1 MQDDHGDAE
10 RRHEDPSIDAREG
23 AVCRE
28 KCERRAREGCREEE
42 RAGQGDAK
50 RDEDR
55 THPSD
60 AEGDERR
67 ATEKCAG
74 SRPWESREVRRQ
86 TGRDVLDLQP
96 RDEEGEKKVE
106 TPTRRAAPRRPVKK
120 VSAPRMIKA
129 MPAASRT
136 SEARP
141 DGMRQVVPPSDRDAL
156 RVIGAERERAEVGD
170 PPRFPRVVDGP
181 DHGAQ
186 TGIAEAS
193 ERSLRCMRP

>member
-10 RRHEDPSIDAREG
+10 RRDEDPSIDAREG

-67 ATEKCAG
+67 ATEKRAG

-96 RDEEGEKKVE
+96 RDEEGEKE
-106 TPTRRAAPRRPVKK
+106 GRDTDP
-120 VSAPRMIKA
+120 
-129 MPAASRT
+129 SR
-136 SEARP
+136 
-141 DGMRQVVPPSDRDAL
+141 
-156 RVIGAERERAEVGD
+156 GAEETGEEGL
-170 PPRFPRVVDGP
+170 
-181 DHGAQ
+181 GAQ
-186 TGIAEAS
+186 DDQGNAS
-193 ERSLRCMRP
+193 SEQDERGKAGRHASGGPAK